1 MELFKGKWL
10 SYFSDLK
17 YNIINDLSIDSVLD
31 KFNHDVI
38 EKLDDDSTILLQLKI
53 CSSDK
58 SIFRSISTIERYSKS
73 EFSEVYDIFKSFWNL
88 QMDDYIE
95 IVNEPRIIISY
106 NIVPNEYNNNN
117 NTNRIKNKNYISSN
131 HEPQKY
137 EPKIKGYNLPTTMD
151 FREWGESIIN
161 VCNTKA
167 IVKKNSK
174 VKYEVE
180 IKDKE
185 LNVNYIVNDKSIFS
199 FNDIRSEQDNMQNF
213 TRVIIIKNKKF
224 CV

>member
-73 EFSEVYDIFKSFWNL
+73 EFSEVYDIFKTFWDL
-88 QMDDYIE
+88 QMDEYIE
-95 IVNEPRIIISY
+95 IINDPKIIISY
-106 NIVPNEYNNNN
+106 NIIPSDYNINKDQDKKIERKKKYNNHQTIIIAQVGNKIFI
-117 NTNRIKNKNYISSN
+117 NRIRNRCK
-131 HEPQKY
+131 
-137 EPKIKGYNLPTTMD
+137 
-151 FREWGESIIN
+151 
-161 VCNTKA
+161 
-167 IVKKNSK
+167 
-174 VKYEVE
+174 
-180 IKDKE
+180 
-185 LNVNYIVNDKSIFS
+185 
-199 FNDIRSEQDNMQNF
+199 
-213 TRVIIIKNKKF
+213 
-224 CV
+224 